1 MTALSNLPGYCRGW
15 KALLKIKQLA
25 MKTAKHRS
33 IHFLSANVCDV
44 QLRALFKFG
53 ESGAN
58 TEAGWKVRQRNLTV
72 KNFELFGPKPYK

>member
-1 MTALSNLPGYCRGW
+1 
-15 KALLKIKQLA
+15 

-58 TEAGWKVRQRNLTV
+58 TEAG
-72 KNFELFGPKPYK
+72 

>member
-1 MTALSNLPGYCRGW
+1 
-15 KALLKIKQLA
+15 

-33 IHFLSANVCDV
+33 IHFLSANVSDV

-58 TEAGWKVRQRNLTV
+58 TEAG
-72 KNFELFGPKPYK
+72 